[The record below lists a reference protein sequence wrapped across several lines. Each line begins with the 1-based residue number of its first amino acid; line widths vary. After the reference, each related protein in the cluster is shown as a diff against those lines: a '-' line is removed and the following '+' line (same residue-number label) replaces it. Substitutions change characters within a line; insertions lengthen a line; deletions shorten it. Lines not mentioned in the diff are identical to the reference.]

1 MQKPFP
7 KTKYLKFKIEVR
19 AGRLF
24 YIVSDRYNDIYL
36 GLCSNRTGRWY
47 FVATDSRFN
56 PEQLQEIVKVCKWL
70 DKNENGELDTKNT
83 VPKNP
88 A

>member
-7 KTKYLKFKIEVR
+7 KAKYLKFKIEVR
-19 AGRLF
+19 AVRLF

-47 FVATDSRFN
+47 FVATENRFD
-56 PEQLQEIVKVCKWL
+56 PEQLQEIARVCKWL
-70 DKNENGELDTKNT
+70 DNNNNNEPDTQNT
-83 VPKNP
+83 IPENP
-88 A
+88 S